1 LRWTFVELLV
11 SPYFTDVA
19 WQKLRQCVLII

>member
-1 LRWTFVELLV
+1 VAVVVLLV

-19 WQKLRQCVLII
+19 WQKLRQCTR